1 MNGVAVQAVLP
12 LAGRT
17 AVVTGAGRGIGR
29 AYALRLA
36 ALGADVAVADRDLRS
51 YAAFELE
58 REAMRGDTTAEEVQ
72 VLGRRAL
79 AIQADV
85 SDPGSVD
92 SMVQEV
98 LDRWGRVDIA
108 VCNAGGGA
116 GTMAETR
123 ASSISDEL
131 LDDIVQRNLYGTVHT
146 CRAVARP
153 MKQQRWG
160 RIVTISSQAGRRA
173 YPDGGYSVYGAAKA
187 GIAMYTRYL
196 AQELGPFGVTAN
208 CLAPGYIA
216 TGRLMPVFDSLG
228 GEELLG
234 SIALR
239 RYGTPED
246 CAGSLEFLVTDLG
259 SYVTGTTIP
268 VDGGSTL

>member
-1 MNGVAVQAVLP
+1 MTGPATLP

-17 AVVTGAGRGIGR
+17 ALVTGAGRGIGR

-36 ALGADVAVADRDLRS
+36 ALGADVAVLDRDLRS
-51 YAAFELE
+51 YEDFELE
-58 REAMRGDTTAEEVQ
+58 RQAMRAATTAEEVEM
-72 VLGRRAL
+72 LGRRSLAL
-79 AIQADV
+79 EVDV
-85 SDPGSVD
+85 TDHAAVD
-92 SMVQEV
+92 AAVGDV
-98 LDRWGRVDIA
+98 LAAWGHLDVA

-116 GTMAETR
+116 GTMEQTR
-123 ASSISDEL
+123 ASNVSQEF
-131 LDDIVQRNLYGTVHT
+131 LDVTVRGNLYGTIHT
-146 CRAVARP
+146 CRAAAAP
-153 MKQQRWG
+153 MKEQRWG

-196 AQELGPFGVTAN
+196 AQELGPYGVTAN

-216 TGRLMPVFDSLG
+216 TGRLMPLFSSLG
-228 GEELLG
+228 AEELLD

-246 CAGSLEFLVTDLG
+246 CAGPLEFLVTDLG
-259 SYVTGTTIP
+259 SYVTGTVIP
-268 VDGGSTL
+268 VDGGSTR

>member
-1 MNGVAVQAVLP
+1 MTGPPTQR

-17 AVVTGAGRGIGR
+17 ALVTGAGRGIGR

-36 ALGADVAVADRDLRS
+36 ALGADVAVLDRDLHS
-51 YAAFELE
+51 YEEFELE
-58 REAMRGDTTAEEVQ
+58 RQAMGAGTTAEEVETM
-72 VLGRRAL
+72 GRRAMAL
-79 AIQADV
+79 EADV
-85 SDPGSVD
+85 TDPGAIDAAVD
-92 SMVQEV
+92 EV
-98 LDRWGRVDIA
+98 LDAWGRVDIA

-116 GTMAETR
+116 GTMEETR
-123 ASSISDEL
+123 ASIVSEEL
-131 LDDIVQRNLYGTVHT
+131 LDVIVQRNLYGTIHT

-153 MKQQRWG
+153 MRKQRWG

-196 AQELGPFGVTAN
+196 AQELGPYDVTAN

-216 TGRLMPVFDSLG
+216 TGRLMPLFTSLG
-228 GEELLG
+228 ADGLLD

-239 RYGTPED
+239 RYGTPDD
-246 CAGSLEFLVTDLG
+246 CAGPLEFLVTELG
-259 SYVTGTTIP
+259 SYVTGAVIP